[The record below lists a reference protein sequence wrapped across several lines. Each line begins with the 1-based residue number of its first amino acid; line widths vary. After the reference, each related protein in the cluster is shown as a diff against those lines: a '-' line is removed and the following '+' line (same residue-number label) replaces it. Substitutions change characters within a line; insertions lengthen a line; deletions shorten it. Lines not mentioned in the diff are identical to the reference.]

1 MSNILIFFCSTCYIL
16 ADREPRRKW
25 DLRSDEGIFLGYS
38 VNRKAYKVFNNCTC
52 NAMESINVVVDDIKA
67 DHRHIK
73 HDDDDQVVMPLV
85 SKDVS
90 NIPANTACPEENKS
104 SASDSDDN
112 DSNRKQSLSRIQKYH
127 PTSNIIRS

>member
-1 MSNILIFFCSTCYIL
+1 
-16 ADREPRRKW
+16 
-25 DLRSDEGIFLGYS
+25 
-38 VNRKAYKVFNNCTC
+38 
-52 NAMESINVVVDDIKA
+52 MESINVVVDDIKA

-112 DSNRKQSLSRIQKYH
+112 DSNRKQSLSRI
-127 PTSNIIRS
+127 